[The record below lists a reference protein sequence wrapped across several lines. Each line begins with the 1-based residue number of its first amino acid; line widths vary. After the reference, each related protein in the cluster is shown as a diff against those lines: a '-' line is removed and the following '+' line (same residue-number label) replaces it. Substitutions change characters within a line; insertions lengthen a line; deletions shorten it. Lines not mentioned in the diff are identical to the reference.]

1 MAVRPQRPD
10 AAGKRKERKMAAVA
24 ELIRAEADGTL
35 SFGNHLLASREKLDG
50 FEYRGDPYKIKTC
63 RELTRLE
70 RNGMLV
76 YESVPGTSVA
86 HFAEEEAGVYFTVEG
101 GADVQLT
108 LGLEEDAE
116 YSVRINGREMGRMR
130 TSLGGKLSI
139 SVELSGPEEAKVEIE
154 R

>member
-1 MAVRPQRPD
+1 
-10 AAGKRKERKMAAVA
+10 MAAVA

-86 HFAEEEAGVYFTVEG
+86 HFAEEEAGVFRRLVVIERRRGGRAVRVEG
-101 GADVQLT
+101 L
-108 LGLEEDAE
+108 
-116 YSVRINGREMGRMR
+116 
-130 TSLGGKLSI
+130 
-139 SVELSGPEEAKVEIE
+139 
-154 R
+154 